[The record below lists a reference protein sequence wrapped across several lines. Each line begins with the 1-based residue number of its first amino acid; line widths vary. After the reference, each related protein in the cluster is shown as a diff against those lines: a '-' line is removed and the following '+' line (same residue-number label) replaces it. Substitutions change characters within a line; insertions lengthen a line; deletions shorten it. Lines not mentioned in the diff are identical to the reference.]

1 MKASL
6 VIPCFNEGKSIPA
19 LLARCEEI
27 IGDRDIEIVIVDNGS
42 TDDTQNIL
50 TPLLLKYSFATLI
63 SVSINNGYG
72 NGIIEGLKGSSG
84 LILGWTHAD
93 LQTDPG
99 DVIDALEFFEGSSDP
114 KCFFVKGRRYGRTRI
129 DAAFTAGMSI
139 FETILMKTRM
149 WDINAQPTI
158 FHRSFYESW
167 DNPPDDFSL
176 DLFAYF
182 MAKKKNLLIKR
193 FPVIFSNRVHG
204 VSHWNVSFSSK
215 FRFIKRTLLY
225 SFLLHKR
232 FKNDP

>member
-27 IGDRDIEIVIVDNGS
+27 ICDRDIEIIIVDNGS
-42 TDDTQNIL
+42 TDDTKQIL
-50 TPLLLKYSFATLI
+50 APLLLKYSFATLI
-63 SVSINNGYG
+63 SLSINKGYG
-72 NGIIEGLKGSSG
+72 NGILEGLKGSSG
-84 LILGWTHAD
+84 VILGWTHAD

-99 DVIDALEFFEGSSDP
+99 DIIKALEFFEEANNP
-114 KCFFVKGRRYGRTRI
+114 KNMFVKGRRYGRVGI
-129 DAAFTAGMSI
+129 DVAFTAGMSI
-139 FETILMKTRM
+139 FETILMKTKM
-149 WDINAQPTI
+149 WDINAQPTV

-167 DNPPDDFSL
+167 DNPPEDFSL

-182 MAKKKNLLIKR
+182 MAKKKNLLIKK

-225 SFLLHKR
+225 SFLLNKR
-232 FKNDP
+232 FKNDA